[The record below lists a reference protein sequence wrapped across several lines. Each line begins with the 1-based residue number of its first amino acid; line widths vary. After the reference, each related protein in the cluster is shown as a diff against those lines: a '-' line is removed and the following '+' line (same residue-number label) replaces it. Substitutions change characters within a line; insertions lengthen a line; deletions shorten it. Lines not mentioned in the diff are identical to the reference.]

1 MERQSI
7 KKEAQ
12 RLRRLGKTY
21 SEIQKMIGQK
31 IPKSTLSYWCKDI
44 FPSVGYYK
52 KIQSLNIANLDKAR
66 KIACLVNRD
75 KREKFLKSL
84 RDRNLYL
91 IEKIDKD
98 IQKIA
103 LATLYFGEGAK
114 WKGTRYLGLGNSN
127 PDVIKLYLKLLR
139 NCYAIDR
146 SKLKCRIGHRA
157 DQDINELQKFW
168 SRITKIPLRN
178 FYKTKP
184 DPRTIG
190 KKTKKK
196 DYKGVCV
203 IYYFS
208 TEIQLELE
216 IIADLILTEGR

>member
-1 MERQSI
+1 MKRQDI

-12 RLRRLGKTY
+12 RLRKLGKTY
-21 SEIQKMIGQK
+21 SEIQRIINQK
-31 IPKSTLSYWCKDI
+31 IPKSTLSYWCKNI
-44 FPSVGYYK
+44 SPSAGYYK
-52 KIQSLNIANLDKAR
+52 KIQSLNITNLDRAR
-66 KIACLVNRD
+66 KIACLVNKN
-75 KREKFLKSL
+75 KRKRFLKSL
-84 RDRNLYL
+84 RNRNLYL
-91 IEKIDKD
+91 IAKIDKD

-103 LATLYFGEGAK
+103 LATLYLGEGSK

-139 NCYAIDR
+139 NCYAIDE

-157 DQDINELQKFW
+157 DQDIDKLQRFW
-168 SRITKIPLRN
+168 SRMTKISLRN

-190 KKTKKK
+190 KKTRKK

-216 IIADLILTEGR
+216 TIANLILTEGR